1 MQYVEVAKEKRRKAE
16 TAAKFGE
23 YLQLCGGSAVILFCS
38 CAVSLKQRRLAWRIW
53 CEYVLVRREKRRVQH
68 EVDQWAITRTVRCE
82 D

>member
-1 MQYVEVAKEKRRKAE
+1 MLKWPRRNEERLKQQQSLVSIYSFVE
-16 TAAKFGE
+16 
-23 YLQLCGGSAVILFCS
+23 GSAVILFCS